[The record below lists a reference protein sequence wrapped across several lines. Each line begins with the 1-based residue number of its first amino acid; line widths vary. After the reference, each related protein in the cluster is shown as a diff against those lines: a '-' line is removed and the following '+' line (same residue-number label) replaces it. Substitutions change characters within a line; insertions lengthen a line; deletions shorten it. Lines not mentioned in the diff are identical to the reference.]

1 MCRRTTKETMTIS
14 NLQRAIVGVQPYV
27 AGFDPQTGSDYN
39 HQAAANNSEM
49 STRYI
54 VIIDPILN
62 ALGWRLSNP
71 SECIVEN
78 VTEGGKPDYTLFDHD
93 GEAVI
98 VIEAKRIDGD
108 TRYGGYKEQL
118 AGYADSYPAMD
129 VAVITNGQYWDIYYY
144 DEGEVVPVFLESGR
158 ERPLGLHWRDTRE
171 NARRL
176 YRRLWKGHY
185 WM

>member
-1 MCRRTTKETMTIS
+1 MAIS
-14 NLQRAIVGVQPYV
+14 NLQQVIVGVQPYV
-27 AGFDPQTGSDYN
+27 ADFDPRTGSGFNY
-39 HQAAANNSEM
+39 QADANNSEM

-54 VIIDPILN
+54 IIDPILN

-71 SECIVEN
+71 SGCIVEN
-78 VTEGGKPDYTLFDHD
+78 ITEGGKPDYTLFDHN

-108 TRYGGYKEQL
+108 TRYEGYNQQL
-118 AGYADSYPAMD
+118 ADYADSYPAVD

-144 DEGEVVPVFLESGR
+144 DEGKVVPEFLESGK
-158 ERPLGLHWRDTRE
+158 ERPLGLHWHDVRE
-171 NARRL
+171 NAMRL
-176 YRRLWKGHY
+176 HRRLWKGRY

>member
-1 MCRRTTKETMTIS
+1 MTIS

-27 AGFDPQTGSDYN
+27 ADFDSRTGFDYN
-39 HQAAANNSEM
+39 YQAAANNSEM

-54 VIIDPILN
+54 IIDPILN
-62 ALGWRLSNP
+62 ALGWKLSNP
-71 SECIVEN
+71 SECVVEN
-78 VTEGGKPDYTLFDHD
+78 VTEGGNPDYTLFDHN

-108 TRYGGYKEQL
+108 TRYKGYRKQL
-118 AGYADSYPAMD
+118 ADYADSYPAVD

-144 DEGEVVPVFLESGR
+144 DDGEVVPEFLESGL
-158 ERPLGLHWRDTRE
+158 ERPLGLHWHDTRA

-176 YRRLWKGHY
+176 HRHLWKGHY